1 MSHHNN
7 SNIFS
12 VILFSFFSFLFFTA
26 FIFFF
31 IIRYSYNFIN
41 KYYSV
46 FCIHKIFGIQKFFV
60 NKYYSVL
67 VIRKFFIKEDIWS
80 SVFGNFS
87 WTKIFDLRSS
97 EIFHERRSS
106 VFGIRKFL
114 KNEDLRSSVFGN
126 FSWTKIFGLRYL
138 VKITLRCNS
147 AINPDRLVGKELYH
161 LCKGSKTVQIS
172 PIDIGLACYDEL
184 HMDINMPGHPN
195 CLPRR
200 QNWAVSCPKQ
210 VGKLAR
216 LHFKPHVWE
225 ELVKVRFYPIARL
238 REEWWYPTTSLLK

>member
-126 FSWTKIFGLRYL
+126 FSWTKIFGLRYS

-147 AINPDRLVGKELYH
+147 DPYFGESPTLTWIMPSQTVLWLFQKQILENFNKRLNIRLIAHHEWTSQVLKWFIKY
-161 LCKGSKTVQIS
+161 
-172 PIDIGLACYDEL
+172 LAPCQ
-184 HMDINMPGHPN
+184 G
-195 CLPRR
+195 
-200 QNWAVSCPKQ
+200 
-210 VGKLAR
+210 
-216 LHFKPHVWE
+216 
-225 ELVKVRFYPIARL
+225 
-238 REEWWYPTTSLLK
+238 

>member
-126 FSWTKIFGLRYL
+126 FSWTKIFGLRYS

-147 AINPDRLVGKELYH
+147 GWGPEGIFI
-161 LCKGSKTVQIS
+161 IS
-172 PIDIGLACYDEL
+172 FIILK
-184 HMDINMPGHPN
+184 
-195 CLPRR
+195 
-200 QNWAVSCPKQ
+200 S
-210 VGKLAR
+210 
-216 LHFKPHVWE
+216 
-225 ELVKVRFYPIARL
+225 FY
-238 REEWWYPTTSLLK
+238 YTTSRLWIPMNIRSHTFSHPRSWTINRNVWIKNENNICSDA

>member
-87 WTKIFDLRSS
+87 WTKIFGLRYS
-97 EIFHERRSS
+97 EIFEERRSS
-106 VFGIRKFL
+106 VFGIRKFFM
-114 KNEDLRSSVFGN
+114 NEDLRSSVFGQN
-126 FSWTKIFGLRYL
+126 HSSVQLWPGWHSRCQNEHKAQHFSRIF
-138 VKITLRCNS
+138 
-147 AINPDRLVGKELYH
+147 PM
-161 LCKGSKTVQIS
+161 
-172 PIDIGLACYDEL
+172 LASNE
-184 HMDINMPGHPN
+184 
-195 CLPRR
+195 
-200 QNWAVSCPKQ
+200 
-210 VGKLAR
+210 
-216 LHFKPHVWE
+216 
-225 ELVKVRFYPIARL
+225 
-238 REEWWYPTTSLLK
+238 